1 MKVLEKDMRMILPEA
16 ELVLPSMARAKKD
29 RKGLENAKVLSP
41 SLSLQRLVWIE
52 WPSHIDPETDRYKKE
67 YAWVAGP
74 DN

>member
-52 WPSHIDPETDRYKKE
+52 
-67 YAWVAGP
+67 
-74 DN
+74 